1 MTESNAKTQS
11 RPDAQVESPRAFTPP
26 HLGASLSWTL
36 WITAIFCVLVSATML
51 YQHWAAAE
59 RDPWKSPRLLA
70 LKEQLREAP
79 TDETVKAEIRRL
91 DLEFRERYVRRLSLN
106 KTGGWLLVGGL
117 AALLVAARTIVKQT
131 AQPYLPKRRVAA
143 PQDWF
148 ALAVHSRWGVAGIG
162 AIAMAGLAVLA
173 LTARSPLPTSA
184 AELDKVLG
192 RAPDADAVADLPTL
206 PEFRANWPRFRGTDG
221 GGVASGEWKL
231 SFTEPADANVV
242 WKSLVPVGGFNS
254 PIVWGNRVFLSGGDA
269 DRREVFCYD
278 ATSGQLLWQR
288 VVEKVPGSPAKQPDI
303 PEMTGFAAPTMATD
317 GRRAFVLFANG
328 DLAAFNF
335 DGSIA
340 WAKNIGVPKNM
351 YGHASSLAV
360 WPERLIVQLDQDEG
374 APGGSKLLA
383 FDSATGRL
391 IWERKRAVHDSWASS
406 IIIEAAGKTQIITLA
421 LQWAISHSLADG
433 NELWRAEIMEGEIAP
448 SPTFTGGLVVIAS
461 PSAGLFAIRPDGAGD
476 VTKSHVAWSSQEPA
490 PDITSPVSNGELV
503 FTVLT
508 MGALF
513 CFDLKD
519 GKLLWEHDLEM
530 EIQSSPSLAGDQLL
544 LASTKGHVI
553 LIEGAREFKETAR
566 VKLEDAFYASPAL
579 VDGRVYLRGTTN
591 LWCLGEKK

>member
-1 MTESNAKTQS
+1 M
-11 RPDAQVESPRAFTPP
+11 
-26 HLGASLSWTL
+26 
-36 WITAIFCVLVSATML
+36 SATML
-51 YQHWAAAE
+51 YQHWSAAE

-70 LKEQLREAP
+70 LKEQLRESP

-117 AALLVAARTIVKQT
+117 AALLIAARTIVRQT

-143 PQDWF
+143 PQHWF
-148 ALAVHSRWGVAGIG
+148 NLAAQSRWGVAGIG
-162 AIAMAGLAVLA
+162 ALAVVGLAALA
-173 LTARSPLPTSA
+173 FTARSPLPQSA
-184 AELDKVLG
+184 AELDRLLG
-192 RAPDADAVADLPTL
+192 RAPDAEAVADLPTL
-206 PEFRANWPRFRGTDG
+206 AEFRANWPRFRGADG
-221 GGVASGEWKL
+221 NGVASGEWKL
-231 SFTEPADANVV
+231 SFTEPAAANVL
-242 WKSLVPVGGFNS
+242 WKSPVPVGGFNS

-269 DRREVFCYD
+269 DRREVLCYD
-278 ATSGQLLWQR
+278 AISGQLLWQR
-288 VVEKVPGSPAKQPDI
+288 VVEKVPGSPARQPDI

-317 GRRAFVLFANG
+317 GRRAFVIFANG

-360 WPERLIVQLDQDEG
+360 WPGRLIVQLDQDDG

-391 IWERKRAVHDSWASS
+391 TWERKRSVHDSWASP

-421 LQWAISHSLADG
+421 LQWAISHSFDDG

-448 SPTFTGGLVVIAS
+448 SPTFASGWVVIAS

-476 VTKSHVAWSSQEPA
+476 VTKSHVTWASEEPA

-503 FTVLT
+503 FTALT
-508 MGALF
+508 MGALL
-513 CFDLKD
+513 CFDVKD
-519 GKLLWEHDLEM
+519 GKLLWEHELEL
-530 EIQSSPSLAGDQLL
+530 EIQSSPSIVGDQLL
-544 LASTKGHVI
+544 LASAKGHVL
-553 LIEGAREFKETAR
+553 LIKAAREFNETAR
-566 VKLEDAFYASPAL
+566 IKLEDAFYASPAL
-579 VDGRVYLRGTTN
+579 VDGRIYLRGTTN
-591 LWCLGEKK
+591 LWCLGNANVP